1 MRAGRP
7 HRRVPLAAAGS
18 GLLVGG
24 MAFRASGVAVGASP
38 MRQLA
43 PVHALAAFLF
53 NAAILAVA
61 VNLAAGPV
69 D

>member
-1 MRAGRP
+1 
-7 HRRVPLAAAGS
+7 
-18 GLLVGG
+18 

-43 PVHALAAFLF
+43 PVHALTAFLF
-53 NAAILAVA
+53 NAAILAVG